1 MLEVYPN
8 PTEGVLYIRG
18 IEQAEYSVMD
28 MLGREVEQGKG
39 SVINISGQSR
49 GMYMLQIKQE

>member
-1 MLEVYPN
+1 M
-8 PTEGVLYIRG
+8 YIRG

-49 GMYMLQIKQE
+49 GMYMLQ